1 MLYMAKEVMFIGAIA
16 GKKLPA
22 VSKHPLLGSDALIVG
37 YTGKKGCFSF
47 RGTGRGTVDVAIYS
61 DCCPE
66 TLTEADILHPV
77 YREIPVRLGWGFV
90 AIAELKA
97 AMA

>member
-1 MLYMAKEVMFIGAIA
+1 MSLTKDVMFFGAIA
-16 GKKLPA
+16 GKKLP
-22 VSKHPLLGSDALIVG
+22 VVRKHPLLADDALLVG

-47 RGTGRGTVDVAIYS
+47 RGTGRGTVDVAIYA
-61 DCCPE
+61 DCSPE
-66 TLTEADILHPV
+66 TLSMGDIHHPE